1 MGIISG
7 VVDSID
13 GILDWIGTL
22 GKAGIADY
30 VDMETAND
38 THTLVSKDGSLVSI
52 LRIDGTTRLF
62 DPRSYLDETVEP
74 LMIKTQSLF
83 KNKGYKMQFYFC
95 SDPDNTA
102 SEIKKVLSPARET
115 SERLKLDMLDLLE
128 EREKELQK
136 YIFSEVCYLVLWT
149 TPSILTKNELKNDRE
164 AKKKYNKDHI
174 SPILKNSQDPLRG
187 LETLENKHSAFV
199 NSMQTAL
206 REFYIST
213 QKIKVHDAIREMRKT
228 VDLGFTDA
236 NWRPSLPGD
245 TIYPTIRK
253 NAPAMDSF
261 DIMWPK
267 LGWQICPRD
276 ATIIEN
282 NVVEIGDRIYAPLY
296 LDNFPQ
302 DIMSFET
309 LFMEMRKYGLPW
321 RISFLIEGGGLS
333 SYAFKGAIAKL
344 TGFAGGNNKM
354 ISRHISDLQELQK
367 NSETIVNIRAVLATW
382 ANKGDITTLRNRFET
397 LNVATTAWGSPQT
410 SQVTGDPIAGV
421 MSSALAVTQGS
432 IGTKAAA
439 PLYDVYNMMPLS
451 RPGSPWTEGAVTWRS
466 PDGKLMPYQPY
477 SDKQTTWINLIFAKP
492 GSGKSVLMN
501 VCNLALC
508 LSPKLAKLPRIAIID
523 IGPSSSGLISLI
535 KEGLPE
541 DQKHLAVYKML
552 RNSQEDCINV
562 FDTRL
567 GCRYPTALEK
577 SFLDNF
583 ITLLAMDPA
592 KEIPYDGML
601 GLVSLVIQTMY
612 MKYAYDDAKTFSTGT
627 VPSVDYAI
635 RELKRQGQEIEIDRK
650 TTWWEI
656 VDFLFDNN
664 KIYEAELAQRYA
676 MPTLKDVTA
685 ILKDEKIRQEFDTKK
700 IDNSTESIIDA
711 MSHSIQSALRF
722 YPVLSDVTR
731 FDVSSAR
738 IVSLNLEQVAKTG
751 GALADRTTA
760 IMYMLAR
767 HVLTKDFYIDHEISK
782 EVPGLPSMMFDE
794 TVPVKKYKAYHEKIG
809 TDTLGDFKR
818 ICMDEFHKA
827 AKAKA
832 VIDQV
837 IIDMR
842 EGRKYR
848 VDVMLASQSL
858 EDFDDRMKEFATGI
872 FVMAG
877 GNRQA
882 IETIATKFGLNSQAE
897 LTALERS
904 IHGPRPGGGT
914 FLAKFDTVE
923 GWYTLLLSSPL
934 GPIELWAFSTH
945 ADDAFIR
952 NNLYKRMRPK
962 NARRALATL
971 FPSGSAK
978 NAVKERMTEDAL
990 GSQEEQ
996 ESILAELAEEIYQK
1010 AVSMGL
1016 A

>member
-1 MGIISG
+1 MGLISG
-7 VVDSID
+7 TVDSID
-13 GILDWIGTL
+13 AVLDWIGTL
-22 GKAGIADY
+22 GKASIADY
-30 VDMETAND
+30 VDMETTND
-38 THTLVSKDGSLVSI
+38 VSTLVSKDGSLVSI
-52 LRIDGTTRLF
+52 VRIDGTTRLF
-62 DPRSYLDETVEP
+62 DPNSYLDETVEP
-74 LMIKTQSLF
+74 LMTKTQSLF

-102 SEIKKVLSPARET
+102 AEIRKVLRPARET
-115 SERLKLDMLDLLE
+115 SQALKLDMLDLLE

-149 TPSILTKNELKNDRE
+149 TPSILTKNEMKNENE
-164 AKKKYNKDHI
+164 ARKKYNKEHAR
-174 SPILKNSQDPLRG
+174 PVLKNAQDPLRG
-187 LETLENKHSAFV
+187 LETLENKHRAFV
-199 NSMQTAL
+199 NSMRSAL
-206 REFYIST
+206 KDYFIST
-213 QKIKVHDAIREMRKT
+213 ELILVHDAIREMRKT
-228 VDLGFTDA
+228 VDIGFTND
-236 NWRPSLPGD
+236 NWKASLPGD
-245 TIYPTIRK
+245 TVYPTIRK
-253 NAPAMDSF
+253 NAPSMDSF

-282 NVVEIGDRIYAPLY
+282 NIVEIGDRIYAPLY
-296 LDNFPQ
+296 IDLFPQ
-302 DIMSFET
+302 QILSFES
-309 LFMEMRKYGLPW
+309 LFREMRKYRLPW

-333 SYAFKGAIAKL
+333 SFAFKGTVAKL
-344 TGFAGGNNKM
+344 LGFAGSSNKM
-354 ISRHISDLQELQK
+354 MSRHIQDLQELEAH
-367 NSETIVNIRAVLATW
+367 SETIVTVRAALATW
-382 ANKGDITTLRNRFET
+382 AHKDDLAGLRNRFET

-492 GSGKSVLMN
+492 GAGKSVLMN

-508 LSPKLAKLPRIAIID
+508 LSPKLKKLPRIAIID

-535 KEGLPE
+535 REGLPE

-552 RNSQEDCINV
+552 RNASEDCINV
-562 FDTRL
+562 FDTRI

-577 SFLDNF
+577 AFLDNF
-583 ITLLAMDPA
+583 VTLLAMDPA
-592 KEIPYDGML
+592 KDLPYDGML
-601 GLVSLVIQTMY
+601 GLVSLVIHTMY
-612 MKYAYDDAKTFSTGT
+612 TRFAYDDAKTFSAGI
-627 VPSVDYAI
+627 VSEVDYAL
-635 RELKRQGQEIEIDRK
+635 RELKRQGKEIEIERR

-656 VDFLFDNN
+656 VDFLFIND

-676 MPTLKDVTA
+676 VPTLKDVSS
-685 ILKDEKIRQEFDTKK
+685 ILKDEKIRQEFETKK

-711 MSHSIQSALRF
+711 MTHSIQSALRF

-767 HVLTKDFYIDHEISK
+767 QVLTKDFYINGEIVK
-782 EVPGLPSMMFDE
+782 EVPGLPSMMFDD
-794 TVPVKKYKAYHEKIG
+794 TVPVMKYKAYHEKAGIE
-809 TDTLGDFKR
+809 TVGDYKR

-827 AKAKA
+827 AKARA

-837 IIDMR
+837 IVDMR

-882 IETIATKFGLNSQAE
+882 IQTIAEKFGLNSEAE
-897 LTALERS
+897 LFALERS

-914 FLAKFDTVE
+914 FLAKFDTTE

-945 ADDAFIR
+945 ADDAYIR
-952 NNLYKRMRPK
+952 NNLYKRMSPK
-962 NARRALATL
+962 NARKVLAAV

-978 NAVKERMTEDAL
+978 SAVKAKMSEEAIL
-990 GSQEEQ
+990 SEEEQ
-996 ESILAELAEEIYQK
+996 ASILEEVADDTYNK